1 MTGRAPLFGLPV
13 HKTDCR
19 VTPLW
24 PNWVWKTLVEVMQS
38 DFSLQHSGCTFDHLS
53 SFLPSRTASSPLLY
67 PWTHPGLAAGK
78 SCSSK
83 GRESQPPVGSLFH
96 TFDKMLRLYILLAHP
111 GHQVENP
118 PVRMSCV
125 VPLRD
130 QKEKS
135 ISESTPVT
143 LGGCNRGLVGRNT

>member
-1 MTGRAPLFGLPV
+1 MTRLSNSV
-13 HKTDCR
+13 S
-19 VTPLW
+19 
-24 PNWVWKTLVEVMQS
+24 KTLVEAMQS

-53 SFLPSRTASSPLLY
+53 SFLPSRTASRFPTPSLQY
-67 PWTHPGLAAGK
+67 PKTRPGLTAGK
-78 SCSSK
+78 SCPYR
-83 GRESQPPVGSLFH
+83 GLESQPPAGSLFD
-96 TFDKMLRLYILLAHP
+96 TFDNFAETLYPPCALLMP
-111 GHQVENP
+111 SGVKL

-143 LGGCNRGLVGRNT
+143 LGGCHRGLVGRNLYIL